1 METTGAESTMSE
13 RSLLVVEDDADLAEL
28 VALNLQDTG
37 YGVSVEHHGTAAME
51 RIDRQR
57 FDLVILDL
65 NLPGVDGLEICRHLR
80 SLSPY
85 TAILM
90 LTARTDE
97 LDRVLGLEVGADD
110 YLTKPF
116 SVRELLARVKAL
128 LRRMEAFAAA
138 RENGDA
144 ERPLVVGDLELS
156 PAERTVHIAGSAV
169 ELTAREFELLHHFA
183 RHPGRVFT
191 RAQLLD
197 SVWGYAHDGYEHTVN
212 THINRLR
219 AKIEADPSN
228 PRFILTVWGVGYKFP
243 RSEELV

>member
-1 METTGAESTMSE
+1 MTD
-13 RSLLVVEDDADLAEL
+13 RSLLVVEDDADLARL
-28 VALNLQDTG
+28 VAINLEDQG
-37 YGVSVEHHGTAAME
+37 YSVRVENDGRAGLEQALAGA
-51 RIDRQR
+51 

-65 NLPGVDGLEICRHLR
+65 NLPGVDGLEICRQLR
-80 SLSPY
+80 ARQRY

-90 LTARTDE
+90 LTARTTE

-116 SVRELLARVKAL
+116 SVRELMARVKAL

-138 RENGDA
+138 AAAGIEDEA
-144 ERPLVVGDLELS
+144 QVLKIGDLELS
-156 PAERTVHIAGSAV
+156 PAEHLVRIAGQPV
-169 ELTAREFELLHHFA
+169 DLTAKEFELLEFFA

-197 SVWGYAHDGYEHTVN
+197 NVWGYAHDGYEHTVN

-219 AKIEADPSN
+219 SKIEQDPSS
-228 PRFILTVWGVGYKFP
+228 PRFVLTVWGVGYRFP
-243 RSEELV
+243 RPEELVEGGS